1 MDLVL
6 QSGRADRLML
16 LGLCLTSVRVYK
28 EDQLSV
34 GVDGRSVALH
44 EQLHRLEVC
53 DQIK

>member
-34 GVDGRSVALH
+34 GVDGRGLSRCMSNCIGLKFAI
-44 EQLHRLEVC
+44 R
-53 DQIK
+53 